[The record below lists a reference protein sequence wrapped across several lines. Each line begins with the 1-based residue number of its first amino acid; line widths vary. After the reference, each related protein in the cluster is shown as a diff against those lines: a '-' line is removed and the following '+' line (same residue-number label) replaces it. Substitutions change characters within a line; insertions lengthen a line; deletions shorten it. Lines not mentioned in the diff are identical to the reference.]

1 MVDYVPKPI
10 KNAAG
15 KAFLEAKNSVLVL
28 YDDVKNTLKG
38 DVENQKQTED
48 NTDLTPHEN
57 EGNNYIRVEMPF
69 NSLMREFFEDGDISE
84 LMQHMLAHIKTQ
96 VENPQMTES
105 GFALDRIMYLYI
117 NILRLALTR
126 GSSYIDFR
134 EWIKGK
140 KAVLNPQNEDE
151 ECKM

>member
-1 MVDYVPKPI
+1 MGSAKIIMDLWVIWNKPI
-10 KNAAG
+10 RPAIELDPEDEKNAQE
-15 KAFLEAKNSVLVL
+15 L
-28 YDDVKNTLKG
+28 DDGIV
-38 DVENQKQTED
+38 D
-48 NTDLTPHEN
+48 
-57 EGNNYIRVEMPF
+57 NYIKVEMPF
-69 NSLMREFFEDGDISE
+69 NSLMREFFEGSDISE

-126 GSSYIDFR
+126 GSSYIDLR